1 MNTRVINLS
10 PDECTQLKRGEQIRI
25 QFKDTMLILA
35 GTKRE
40 REKKLCQKKKK
51 D

>member
-10 PDECTQLKRGEQIRI
+10 PDEIMQLKRGENIRI

-40 REKKLCQKKKK
+40 KKLCQKKKK
-51 D
+51 KD